1 MLDNTILK
9 TLSNI
14 SRVSLILKTF
24 SSYGFQEFILKL
36 GLSKLV
42 PNMVFS
48 HPYKKLSA
56 EKRLRMCFEKLGPA
70 FIKLGQIL
78 AHRTDLLPLTF
89 CQELAILHSQ
99 AETLDFKTIE
109 KVLINNYGT
118 DYLKQFK
125 EFSTTAIGSGSIAQT
140 YKACMLDGLKV
151 VVKIQKPKVKEII
164 KEDIKVLQI
173 LSKLIEKYI
182 PEFKLYQPQR
192 LVEEFSRQLEME
204 MDFIVEANN
213 TKKLHLFFK
222 DDKAVKIP
230 NVYSKY
236 SSDNILILEEIK
248 GTSFSQINSLN
259 YQQEQLTD
267 ILDKTL
273 KAYLKMLFQRGL
285 YHADLHSGNILYTED
300 NKIAFIDFGQVGRLN
315 KREQMSI
322 SHMLTALSEED
333 YERFAMEYLDLSHS
347 GEASLE
353 SFSSSLQ
360 NLIDPY
366 YGVTLEGVK
375 IGQIFMETA
384 NLAFKHKIKVPIYLM
399 IFFKSIL
406 SLEGTGRNIS
416 KNFNFIKSAQ
426 EFADQFIKD
435 GHEQNYW
442 KSSLDF
448 VLRDLNHLLLS
459 SPRQLRS
466 FFRKVGDPNF
476 KWKLDIQN
484 LDKVAK
490 AVNRLALFILLG
502 FIFLGLVVVF
512 VNFKQI

>member
-1 MLDNTILK
+1 MFDNTILK
-9 TLSNI
+9 TLGNI
-14 SRVSLILKTF
+14 SRVSSLLKTF

-56 EKRLRMCFEKLGPA
+56 EKRLRMCFEKLGPT

-89 CQELAILHSQ
+89 CKELAVLHNQ
-99 AETLDFKTIE
+99 VDVLDFRIME
-109 KVLINNYGT
+109 KVLIHNCGEE
-118 DYLKQFK
+118 YLKQFK
-125 EFSTTAIGSGSIAQT
+125 VFSTKPIGSGSIAQT
-140 YKACMLDGLKV
+140 YKACLLDGSDV
-151 VVKIQKPKVKEII
+151 VVKLQKPGI
-164 KEDIKVLQI
+164 KATIREDIKVLQI
-173 LSKLIEKYI
+173 LAKLIEKYI
-182 PEFKLYQPQR
+182 PDFQLYQPQR

-204 MDFIVEANN
+204 MNFVIEANN
-213 TKKLHLFFK
+213 TKKLYSFFK
-222 DDKAVKIP
+222 EDLAVKIP
-230 NVYSKY
+230 KVYLEG
-236 SSDNILILEEIK
+236 SSDQVLILEEIK
-248 GTSFSQINSLN
+248 GVSFSQISSLN
-259 YQQEQLTD
+259 YSQEKLTS

-285 YHADLHSGNILYTED
+285 YHADLHSGNILYTEN

-347 GEASLE
+347 GGVSLD
-353 SFSSSLQ
+353 SFSSALQ

-366 YGVTLEGVK
+366 YGLTLEGVK

-384 NLAFKHKIKVPIYLM
+384 SLAFKYKMKVPIYLM

-406 SLEGTGRNIS
+406 SLEGTGRS
-416 KNFNFIKSAQ
+416 LSGSFNFIKSAQ
-426 EFADQFIKD
+426 EFADQFIKE
-435 GHEQNYW
+435 GHERNYW

-448 VLRDLNHLLLS
+448 VLRDLNHLLLA

-466 FFRKVGDPNF
+466 VFRKVGDPNF

-484 LDKVAK
+484 LDKVAQ

-502 FIFLGLVVVF
+502 FIFLGLVIGF
-512 VNFKQI
+512 INLY